1 MSAAISP
8 VFSVTIQCYDSSE
21 AKCADFLLKNH
32 LLLLLL
38 LSSKTQN
45 VTWYEH
51 YMILRTTKI

>member
-21 AKCADFLLKNH
+21 TKCADFLLKKH
-32 LLLLLL
+32 LLLLL

-45 VTWYEH
+45 VT
-51 YMILRTTKI
+51 

>member
-21 AKCADFLLKNH
+21 TKCADFLLKKH
-32 LLLLLL
+32 LLL

-51 YMILRTTKI
+51 YMILRNTKI